1 MARDA
6 GLVVKFQV
14 GEPWWWIMG
23 DGRICLYDAAAQASF
38 GEALVSIADVR
49 GVLAEVQK
57 DLLDR
62 AGEVLAAST
71 AALTAAVVDEAPGAI
86 THLLVYLPTVLDP
99 KAPEAKR
106 ANVPLGWASPARSE
120 EHTSELQSLM

>member
-1 MARDA
+1 
-6 GLVVKFQV
+6 
-14 GEPWWWIMG
+14 MG
-23 DGRICLYDAAAQASF
+23 GGRICLEDAAAQAAF

-106 ANVPLGWASPARSE
+106 DRKRVVEGKSVSVRVDLGGRRIIKQK
-120 EHTSELQSLM
+120 TSACQDGLLCRMTLC